1 MAEIEL
7 KDLNE
12 WAKSPI
18 EMIKRDEEIYH
29 GRVGRIAEYISN
41 HDKIRLVLL
50 AGPSGSGKTTT
61 ANLIADRIRLLGEEA
76 MVISLDDFYRD
87 HDDPA
92 YPKNELGDHDYE
104 RPESLNLAKLENTL
118 KKIVLGESFEVP
130 KYDFKLGKC
139 VKTTLF
145 PSLGRGCVVIEG
157 LHALNPII
165 SESLPK
171 DRILKLFVSVSTNIN
186 QDGRR
191 ILSGRKARFLRRM
204 VRDSIYRGAD
214 ALRTLSMWQGV
225 LEAEDI
231 YLYPYKHTADL
242 AFDTFH
248 SFELGAMKNEAIKLL
263 TPDVTNCS
271 EYAKAVRSAI
281 ECVSGIDD
289 EKIPKNSLIREFVS
303 GGIYND
309 IY

>member
-12 WAKSPI
+12 WAKSPK
-18 EMIKRDEEIYH
+18 EMIKRDEDVYH
-29 GRVGRIAEYISN
+29 GRVGRIAEYICA
-41 HDKIRLVLL
+41 HDRIRLVLL

-61 ANLIADRIRLLGEEA
+61 ANLIADRVRLMGEEA
-76 MVISLDDFYRD
+76 MVISLDDFYLD
-87 HDDPA
+87 HEDPS
-92 YPKNELGDHDYE
+92 YPKNHLGNHDYE
-104 RPESLNLAKLENTL
+104 RPESLDLAKLETTL
-118 KKIVLGESFEVP
+118 KRIVAGVSFEVP

-139 VKTTLF
+139 VRTNLH
-145 PSLGRGCVVIEG
+145 SALGKGCVVIEG

-171 DRILKLFVSVSTNIN
+171 DRILKIFVSVSTNIN
-186 QDGRR
+186 HDGSR
-191 ILSGRKARFLRRM
+191 ILSGRKIRFLRRM

-214 ALRTLSMWQGV
+214 TFRTLSMWRGV

-231 YLYPYKHTADL
+231 YLYPFKAAADL

-248 SFELGAMKNEAIKLL
+248 SFELGAMKAEATKLL
-263 TPDVTNCS
+263 APDVTASS
-271 EYAKAVRSAI
+271 EYAKIVRSAI
-281 ECVSGIDD
+281 ECVKEIDN
-289 EKIPKNSLIREFVS
+289 EKIPRNSLIREFIS